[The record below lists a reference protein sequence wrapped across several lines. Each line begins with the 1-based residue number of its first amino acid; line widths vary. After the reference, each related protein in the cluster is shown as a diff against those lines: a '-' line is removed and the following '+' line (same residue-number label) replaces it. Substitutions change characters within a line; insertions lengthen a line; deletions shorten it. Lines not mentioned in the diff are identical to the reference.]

1 MSMSK
6 LLIRGAQR
14 CHRPGAKRAILCL
27 SEEDRN
33 LPAIDQMLTILQRG
47 IAVHHSGLLPI
58 IKARSGRAVVAK
70 LFSRL
75 HVIYFPK

>member
-6 LLIRGAQR
+6 LYFNTQEEKDAIDQVF
-14 CHRPGAKRAILCL
+14 HSAILCL

-33 LPAIDQMLTILQRG
+33 LPAIDQMFTILQRG

-58 IKARSGRAVVAK
+58 IKEQVERW
-70 LFSRL
+70 
-75 HVIYFPK
+75 